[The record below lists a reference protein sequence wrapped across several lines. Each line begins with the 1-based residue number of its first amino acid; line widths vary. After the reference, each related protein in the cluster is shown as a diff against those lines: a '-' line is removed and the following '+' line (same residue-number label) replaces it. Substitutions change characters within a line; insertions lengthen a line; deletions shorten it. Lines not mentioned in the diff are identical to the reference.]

1 MGNSVIDMYTKCG
14 SIEDAQI
21 VFNRMSA
28 HNVLFE
34 CHDFGTCE
42 MWTRAEGI
50 GTISA
55 NAMGSG
61 GAKPCYFIGV
71 LNACASIMELE
82 EGRHV
87 HEQIVQCGFE
97 SDVIMGSSLID
108 MYAKCGSIDHAQSP
122 SNSMPTCNV
131 VS

>member
-1 MGNSVIDMYTKCG
+1 LTCTQKCG

-28 HNVLFE
+28 HNV
-34 CHDFGTCE
+34 
-42 MWTRAEGI
+42 
-50 GTISA
+50 ISWS
-55 NAMGSG
+55 AMILGHVKCGQGQKASEVFQQMMGRG

-71 LNACASIMELE
+71 LNACASIMALE

-87 HEQIVQCGFE
+87 HEQIVQHGFE
-97 SDVIMGSSLID
+97 SDVIVGSSLID
-108 MYAKCGSIDHAQSP
+108 MYAKCGSIDHAQGPFNRMP
-122 SNSMPTCNV
+122 SCNV